1 MIIVTENKKN
11 HYMIKN
17 FLIDFKSY
25 QNINE
30 SSNDKTHKFHK
41 AFNDMPGQDNPVG
54 FYPKVKDKENEII
67 TDKDIT
73 RIATDEE
80 IEFVANKNKKYKKF
94 LNKFINT
101 AKVLPFMAAVL
112 LYNSTHIG
120 SPQHY
125 KAVELINDANE
136 NVQEEVDFNEKK
148 LSLTKNEKDIFIAI
162 KNNQY
167 AFDGVTQQNETSLY
181 NFEGFASEPYKDA
194 GGMSIGYGTQ
204 LFSKWKNPNNSGWQK
219 VFFEN
224 ILGNQ
229 KTNNPK
235 TVIRNDIETKLSDIT
250 SITKNE
256 ARKAIN
262 KILKNRI
269 KSLDSYILELP
280 GTVQLAYLDMTINM
294 GENFNMPKFKS
305 QLKYTSDLIKEGEF
319 EVAIQALSASMNQ
332 AEFKVDPNYL
342 SIMHSD
348 DESYDPSKEIYRSA
362 WATQSKKAYLASSE
376 EGEIHRRPRFL
387 LSLMQEG
394 VDLLRSKL
402 NTKKENTKKDVNESY
417 SIKRLYKHLFV

>member
-17 FLIDFKSY
+17 FLIDFKCY

-30 SSNDKTHKFHK
+30 NSNEKIHKVFT
-41 AFNDMPGQDNPVG
+41 DMPGQNQPVG
-54 FYPKVKDKENEII
+54 FYPKIKDKENEII
-67 TDKDIT
+67 TDTDIT
-73 RIATDEE
+73 RIATDKE

-125 KAVELINDANE
+125 KAIELINDANE
-136 NVQEEVDFNEKK
+136 NNQEENDFIEKK
-148 LSLTKNEKDIFIAI
+148 LSLTENEKNIFTAI

-167 AFDGVTQQNETSLY
+167 AFGEVTQQNETSIY

-204 LFSKWKNPNNSGWQK
+204 LFSKWKNPKNSGWQK
-219 VFFEN
+219 IFFED
-224 ILGNQ
+224 ILGNP
-229 KTNNPK
+229 KTNNSK
-235 TVIRNDIETKLSDIT
+235 TVIRNDIETKLSDIS
-250 SITKNE
+250 SITKDE

-262 KILKNRI
+262 RILKKRI
-269 KSLDSYILELP
+269 KSLDSHILELP
-280 GTVQLAYLDMTINM
+280 GTVQLAYVDMTINM
-294 GENFNMPKFKS
+294 GKNFDMPKFKS
-305 QLKYTSDLIKEGEF
+305 QLKYTSDLIKKGEF
-319 EVAIQALSASMNQ
+319 EIAIQALEASMNQ
-332 AEFKVDPNYL
+332 AEFKVDPDYL
-342 SIMHSD
+342 SVMHSD
-348 DESYDPSKEIYRSA
+348 DENYDASKEVYRSA
-362 WATQSKKAYLASSE
+362 WATQGKKAKLASSK

-394 VDLLRSKL
+394 VDLLKSKL
-402 NTKKENTKKDVNESY
+402 NIKKDVKESY
-417 SIKRLYKHLFV
+417 SIKSLYKHLFV